1 MRNGWVVL
9 AAAAT
14 FAAVA
19 CGGDSTGPSGPPVQ
33 TNQVSIGDDFFS
45 PPNIQISVGTTV
57 TWTWNSGGDLHNVTF
72 ADTASSD
79 QGSGSFSRTF
89 NTAGTFAFHCTLH
102 SGMTGSVLV
111 Q

>member
-1 MRNGWVVL
+1 MHKGWVVV
-9 AAAAT
+9 AAAALI
-14 FAAVA
+14 AAVA
-19 CGGDSTGPSGPPVQ
+19 CGSDSTSPSGPPVQ
-33 TNQVSIGDDFFS
+33 TNQISIGDDFFS
-45 PPNIQISVGTTV
+45 PPNIQVAVGTPV

-72 ADTASSD
+72 SDTASGD
-79 QGSGSFSRTF
+79 RGTGTFTRTF